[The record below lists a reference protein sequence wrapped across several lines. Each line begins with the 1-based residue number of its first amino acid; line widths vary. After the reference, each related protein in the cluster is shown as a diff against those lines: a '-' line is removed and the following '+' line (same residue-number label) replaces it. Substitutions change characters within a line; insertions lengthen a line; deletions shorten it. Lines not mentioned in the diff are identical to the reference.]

1 MDKVLLRPMFKKRY
15 LQTYKIKTF
24 NQGGIAEALPKFQ
37 TGGLSSREKAIYAA
51 TFAGPLLQSR
61 QMQGESRIGATLRSL
76 GEGVS
81 ALPATMLK
89 LEELD
94 VKKAKASKTK
104 SIRSATAEEK
114 VSLGYNAK
122 DRLVVKTEGDN
133 IIGIEKAP
141 TAGEMKDAAKRQS
154 TLKLAD
160 DILVDLKKGADSG
173 PISGRIEKVKA
184 ALGFS
189 PKAANFNTKLETFR
203 KEAIAA
209 LRGAQVGP
217 LEEASFNAILPSI
230 NDPENVIREKI
241 RVSVDK
247 LNEIE
252 DRLGAGGVV
261 TDPGNMDYY
270 TSAFQKFGVSVD
282 DLSYDPSK
290 DFYSFNEEGVLVK
303 E

>member
-1 MDKVLLRPMFKKRY
+1 MDKVLLRPMFRNRY
-15 LQTYKIKTF
+15 LKEYKVKKF
-24 NQGGIAEALPKFQ
+24 NQGGIASLTP
-37 TGGLSSREKAIYAA
+37 REKAIYAA
-51 TFAGPLLQSR
+51 TFAGPLLQGR
-61 QMQGESRIGATLRSL
+61 QMQGESRISATLRSL

-89 LEELD
+89 LEE
-94 VKKAKASKTK
+94 VAAAKAKANKTK
-104 SIRSATAEEK
+104 SIRQATVDEK
-114 VSLGYNAK
+114 VNILGFNK
-122 DRLVVKTEGDN
+122 NDRVVVKVEGDE
-133 IIGIEKAP
+133 ITDIVSKP

-160 DILVDLKKGADSG
+160 DILGDLGKAEKTGRNVSG
-173 PISGRIEKVKA
+173 PLAGKYAKITA
-184 ALGFS
+184 ALGFNA
-189 PKAANFNTKLETFR
+189 KAANFNTKLETFR

-230 NDPENVIREKI
+230 TDPENVIYEKI
-241 RVSVDK
+241 QVSIDK

-252 DRLGAGGVV
+252 DRLGVGGQV
-261 TDPGNMDYY
+261 TDPGNLDYY
-270 TSAFQKFGVSVD
+270 TSAFQKFGVNVD

-290 DFYSFNEEGVLVK
+290 DFYSFDADGNLVK